1 MKRNFNKLNP
11 NDMKIVNAGYRH
23 QGTHIGPSGPACF
36 RPLNEV
42 RGRIKELIDAVRS
55 RNM

>member
-1 MKRNFNKLNP
+1 MKRSFNKLNL

-23 QGTHIGPSGPACF
+23 QGTHIGPSGPECF

-42 RGRIKELIDAVRS
+42 RGRIKALIDAVRS

>member
-1 MKRNFNKLNP
+1 MKSNFNELNL

-23 QGTHIGPSGPACF
+23 QGTHIGPSGPEYF

-42 RGRIKELIDAVRS
+42 WGMIKKFIDTINS
-55 RNM
+55 KNT